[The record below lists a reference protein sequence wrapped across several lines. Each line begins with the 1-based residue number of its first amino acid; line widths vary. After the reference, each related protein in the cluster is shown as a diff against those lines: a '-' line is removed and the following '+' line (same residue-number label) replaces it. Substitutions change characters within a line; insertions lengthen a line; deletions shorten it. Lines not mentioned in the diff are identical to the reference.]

1 MLVIPRLFI
10 WRIVAGSQHKTT
22 QKRSVVQVYVA
33 RYATLCCIMPMK
45 RLFDPDAIR
54 AQIGNLVADRAR
66 IDSAI
71 ASLEDALQSI
81 EKLESPQG
89 ELPLEPG
96 RTETTLQDAVR
107 GVCMAM
113 ADGITRQRVITALE
127 RNYPGL
133 RPKSAS
139 VAAALANLTKGDQP
153 ILKVAV
159 EGKGRSPSFFTTE
172 GNSMLQLSS
181 DEIAALV
188 DESATH
194 GTGGWQSL
202 WIAMLK
208 KFDKAKGTLVLTPEL
223 RARIFHYYHTYGVG
237 GWQNKIKRLLRR
249 HLPHMFVP

>member
-1 MLVIPRLFI
+1 M
-10 WRIVAGSQHKTT
+10 
-22 QKRSVVQVYVA
+22 KRS
-33 RYATLCCIMPMK
+33 
-45 RLFDPDAIR
+45 FDPDAVR
-54 AQIGNLVADRAR
+54 TQIANLIADRDR
-66 IDSAI
+66 IDRAI
-71 ASLEDALQSI
+71 ESLEDALSSI

-89 ELPLEPG
+89 ELPLEPAG
-96 RTETTLQDAVR
+96 TETTLQDAVR

-113 ADGITRQRVITALE
+113 ADGITRQRVIAALE

-139 VAAALANLTKGDQP
+139 VAASLANFTKGDHP
-153 ILKVAV
+153 ILRVAI

-172 GNSMLQLSS
+172 GDSLLQLSS
-181 DEIAALV
+181 DEITALL
-188 DESATH
+188 DENAVR

-202 WIAMLK
+202 WNAMLK
-208 KFDKAKGTLVLTPEL
+208 KFDKANGTLLLTPEM